1 MAFTPTSLSTT
12 PLLETTFI
20 SDMRLIVNA
29 NVTLLRTQI
38 EDVINELEIDL
49 VNKYIG
55 VDTPIEKIY
64 SQNAVISN
72 QILFKAGTS
81 GSAATIASLTQSAGV
96 STFLADNIS
105 FTKTIQSTATGSK
118 VATPTVVIGTTAGG
132 TALGFPT
139 SGGSGIA
146 DKGLYVGDPD
156 SSTAIPSR
164 FYGEANFAKQAIQQ
178 SSIFSRTIQLTA
190 NSTTYTYANLTLA
203 KTDPQFIYIDLVMPA
218 GYTQTNSKPIW
229 LLLHEDYTTAAAR
242 PEVGQTFTIIINKI
256 YESNGTTAVAVASW
270 PTPNDPSTSP
280 TLGINI
286 ISGFTQ
292 SASTGSGNLKT
303 GYINSALW
311 NSLPGSGTGA
321 VAATTS
327 GSTLDNKAYIKLFN
341 TNLQSGSTPQ
351 VRGASVSLTKTQQE
365 TNSSYF
371 TITNS
376 HNISVVN

>member
-64 SQNAVISN
+64 SQTAVISN

-132 TALGFPT
+132 TALGFQI
-139 SGGSGIA
+139 GRA
-146 DKGLYVGDPD
+146 HV
-156 SSTAIPSR
+156 
-164 FYGEANFAKQAIQQ
+164 
-178 SSIFSRTIQLTA
+178 
-190 NSTTYTYANLTLA
+190 
-203 KTDPQFIYIDLVMPA
+203 
-218 GYTQTNSKPIW
+218 
-229 LLLHEDYTTAAAR
+229 
-242 PEVGQTFTIIINKI
+242 
-256 YESNGTTAVAVASW
+256 
-270 PTPNDPSTSP
+270 
-280 TLGINI
+280 
-286 ISGFTQ
+286 
-292 SASTGSGNLKT
+292 
-303 GYINSALW
+303 
-311 NSLPGSGTGA
+311 
-321 VAATTS
+321 
-327 GSTLDNKAYIKLFN
+327 
-341 TNLQSGSTPQ
+341 
-351 VRGASVSLTKTQQE
+351 
-365 TNSSYF
+365 
-371 TITNS
+371 
-376 HNISVVN
+376 

>member
-1 MAFTPTSLSTT
+1 M
-12 PLLETTFI
+12 
-20 SDMRLIVNA
+20 
-29 NVTLLRTQI
+29 
-38 EDVINELEIDL
+38 
-49 VNKYIG
+49 
-55 VDTPIEKIY
+55 
-64 SQNAVISN
+64 
-72 QILFKAGTS
+72 LFRS
-81 GSAATIASLTQSAGV
+81 
-96 STFLADNIS
+96 
-105 FTKTIQSTATGSK
+105 
-118 VATPTVVIGTTAGG
+118 
-132 TALGFPT
+132 FPT

-203 KTDPQFIYIDLVMPA
+203 KTDPQFIYVDLVMPA

-256 YESNGTTAVAVASW
+256 YESNGTTEVAVASW